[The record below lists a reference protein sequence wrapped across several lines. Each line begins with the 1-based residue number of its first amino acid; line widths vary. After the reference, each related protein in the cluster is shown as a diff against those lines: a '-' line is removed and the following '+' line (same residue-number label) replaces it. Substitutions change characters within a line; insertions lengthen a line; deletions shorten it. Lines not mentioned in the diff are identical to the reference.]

1 VEVSQ
6 TPQAAPA
13 GGPPPNGE
21 GAFAPLRHTVF
32 RWLWLASL
40 ASQMGTWVQNV
51 GAVDLMTVLAPTAL
65 MLALVQTAT
74 TLPGLF
80 LALPSGALADVLDRR
95 RLLVAA
101 SAWML
106 AVSALLA
113 VTTFAHL
120 TSAGWLLALTFGV
133 GIGSVVGLP
142 AWQAIT
148 PEVVPRAELQSAVT
162 LSSVAVNLARA
173 VGPAVGGVAV
183 ALAGSGAAFAL
194 TVVCLAF
201 TTVVVFRWRRD
212 PRPADLPAERVLAA
226 VRTGLRYSLVAT
238 PVRAILVRS
247 TGFIV
252 FASALWALLP
262 VVSRQLHAGSSGYG
276 GLLASLGAGAVGGA
290 LLLPRIRRRL
300 HPDAVGVTGTALFAA
315 ASLGAAL
322 APAYWAVLP
331 MMLAAGVA
339 WVATISTLNVSA
351 QKAAP
356 AWVRGRV
363 IASYQLTYMGS
374 MALGSAAWGL
384 LAGRLGLSATLVIAA
399 ALLAAGAALALRWRL
414 GPIEGLDLRPRRDW
428 AQPVVSEDVEPRTG
442 PVLVT
447 LEYRVRPER
456 QADFLQLLHRY
467 GRLRRRDGALRW
479 GVFRDSARPDVL
491 VETFLADTWED
502 HLRQHERMTVSDQAL
517 DRRLRSLQDDGA
529 GPVVRHYVYAAP
541 APHGGDAVRGS
552 AATNRA
558 PPSV

>member
-1 VEVSQ
+1 MEVGR
-6 TPQAAPA
+6 TAQAVPPA
-13 GGPPPNGE
+13 NGE
-21 GAFAPLRHTVF
+21 GPFGPLRHTVF
-32 RWLWLASL
+32 RWLWFASL
-40 ASQMGTWVQNV
+40 ASQMGTWIQNV

-95 RLLVAA
+95 RLLVVA
-101 SAWML
+101 SVWML
-106 AVSALLA
+106 GVSALLA
-113 VTTFAHL
+113 VTTLARI
-120 TSAGWLLALTFGV
+120 TSAWWLLALTFAV

-148 PEVVPRAELQSAVT
+148 QEVVPRAELQAAVT

-173 VGPAVGGVAV
+173 AGPAVGGVAV
-183 ALAGSGAAFAL
+183 ALAGPGAAFVL
-194 TVVCLAF
+194 TAACFAF
-201 TTVVVFRWRRD
+201 TTGVVVRWRRVAE
-212 PRPADLPAERVLAA
+212 PADLPAERVLAA
-226 VRTGLRYSLVAT
+226 VRTGFRYSLMAT

-262 VVSRQLHAGSSGYG
+262 VVSRQLNTGSAGYS

-290 LLLPRIRRRL
+290 LLLPRIRGRL

-315 ASLGAAL
+315 ASLGVGL
-322 APAYWAVLP
+322 TPNYWALLP
-331 MMLAAGVA
+331 MMLVAGAA
-339 WVATISTLNVSA
+339 WVAAISTFNVSA
-351 QKAAP
+351 QRAAP

-363 IASYQLTYMGS
+363 IASYQVTYMGS
-374 MALGSAAWGL
+374 MALGSAAWGT
-384 LAGRLGLSATLVIAA
+384 LANRLGVSATLVVAT

-414 GPIEGLDLRPRRDW
+414 DPIEGLDLRPRRDW
-428 AQPVVSEDVEPRTG
+428 AQPVVTEDLEPRSG

-456 QADFLQLLHRY
+456 QPEFLELLHRY

-479 GVFRDSARPDVL
+479 GVFRDSARPEVL
-491 VETFLADTWED
+491 VETFLASSWED

-517 DRRLRSLQDDGA
+517 DRRLRSLQEDGR
-529 GPVVRHYVYAAP
+529 GPVVSHYVYASPP
-541 APHGGDAVRGS
+541 APSGGAS
-552 AATNRA
+552 A
-558 PPSV
+558 SS

>member
-1 VEVSQ
+1 VEVGK
-6 TPQAAPA
+6 TPQAVPSGEAPA
-13 GGPPPNGE
+13 NSE
-21 GAFAPLRHTVF
+21 GAFAPLRHTIF

-40 ASQMGTWVQNV
+40 TSQLGTWIQNV
-51 GAVDLMTVLAPTAL
+51 GAVDLMTLLAPTAL

-95 RLLVAA
+95 RLLVVA

-106 AVSALLA
+106 GVSALLA

-120 TSAGWLLALTFGV
+120 TSAWWLLALTFGI

-148 PEVVPRAELQSAVT
+148 QELVPRTELQAAVT

-183 ALAGSGAAFAL
+183 ALASPGAAFVL
-194 TVVCLAF
+194 TAACFAF
-201 TTVVVFRWRRD
+201 TTAVVFRWRRQAE
-212 PRPADLPAERVLAA
+212 PADLPAERVLAA
-226 VRTGLRYSLVAT
+226 IRTGFRYSLMAT

-247 TGFIV
+247 TGFII

-262 VVSRQLHAGSSGYG
+262 VVSRQLNAGSTGYS

-300 HPDAVGVTGTALFAA
+300 HPDAVGVGGTLLFAA
-315 ASLGAAL
+315 ASLGAGL
-322 APAYWAVLP
+322 TPSYWAVLP
-331 MMLAAGVA
+331 LMPVAGAA
-339 WVATISTLNVSA
+339 WVAAISTFNVSA
-351 QKAAP
+351 QRAAP

-363 IASYQLTYMGS
+363 IASYQVTYMGS
-374 MALGSAAWGL
+374 MALGSAAWGI
-384 LAGRLGLSATLVIAA
+384 LANRLGLSATLVVAA
-399 ALLAAGAALALRWRL
+399 ALLVAGAALALRWRL
-414 GPIEGLDLRPRRDW
+414 DPIEGLDLRPRRDW
-428 AQPVVSEDVEPRTG
+428 AEPVVTEDVEPHSG

-456 QADFLQLLHRY
+456 QPEFLELLHQY
-467 GRLRRRDGALRW
+467 GRLRRRDGAVRW
-479 GVFRDSARPDVL
+479 GAFRDSARPDVL
-491 VETFLADTWED
+491 VETFLASSWED
-502 HLRQHERMTVSDQAL
+502 HLRQHERMTISDQAL
-517 DRRLRSLQDDGA
+517 DRRLRSLQEDGS
-529 GPVVRHYVYAAP
+529 GPVVSHYVYASPP
-541 APHGGDAVRGS
+541 ARSG
-552 AATNRA
+552 
-558 PPSV
+558 

>member
-1 VEVSQ
+1 MEVRE
-6 TPQAAPA
+6 TPRSVPPGAAPA
-13 GGPPPNGE
+13 GGG

-40 ASQMGTWVQNV
+40 ASQMGTWIQNV

-101 SAWML
+101 SVWML
-106 AVSALLA
+106 AVGALLA

-120 TSAGWLLALTFGV
+120 TSAWWLLALTFGV

-148 PEVVPRAELQSAVT
+148 PEVVPRAELQPAVT
-162 LSSVAVNLARA
+162 LTSVAVNLARA
-173 VGPAVGGVAV
+173 VGPAAGGLAV
-183 ALAGSGAAFAL
+183 ALAGAGAAFAL
-194 TVVCLAF
+194 TVACFVF
-201 TTVVVFRWRRD
+201 TTVVVYRWRRESE
-212 PRPADLPAERVLAA
+212 PADLPAERVLAA
-226 VRTGLRYSLVAT
+226 VRTGFRYSLIAT

-252 FASALWALLP
+252 FASALWALMP
-262 VVSRQLHAGSSGYG
+262 VVSRQLHMGSTGYS

-290 LLLPRIRRRL
+290 LLLPRIRHRL
-300 HPDAVGVTGTALFAA
+300 RPDAVGVAGTLLFAA
-315 ASLGAAL
+315 ASLGAGL
-322 APAYWAVLP
+322 ASSYWAVPP
-331 MMLAAGVA
+331 MMLAAGAA
-339 WVATISTLNVSA
+339 WVAAISTFNVSA
-351 QKAAP
+351 QRAAP

-363 IASYQLTYMGS
+363 IAAYQVTYMGS
-374 MALGSAAWGL
+374 MALGSAAWGV
-384 LAGRLGLSATLVIAA
+384 LAGRLGLSATLVLAA

-414 GPIEGLDLRPRRDW
+414 GPIEALDLRPRGDW
-428 AQPVVSEDVEPRTG
+428 AQPVVTDDVEPRTG

-456 QADFLQLLHRY
+456 QPEFLGLLHQY

-491 VETFLADTWED
+491 VETFLADSWED
-502 HLRQHERMTVSDQAL
+502 HLRQHERMTMSDQAL
-517 DRRLRSLQDDGA
+517 DRRLRSLQGDGS
-529 GPVVRHYVYAAP
+529 GPVVHHYVYAPPP
-541 APHGGDAVRGS
+541 ARSGGGAGKV
-552 AATNRA
+552 AQ
-558 PPSV
+558 